1 MTEKKQAELT
11 CCIQC
16 SMDGFP
22 CFSFLLQRDDQIQVP
37 EDSAVIFS
45 RRKKFAD
52 GQWLLLRH
60 TSLEDTRLNQ
70 RVVAEKHS
78 DQRKLLSSKV
88 LNWEELVCKY
98 LGQLEREQCIEIPAP
113 LSLTREIPPVILN
126 FK

>member
-1 MTEKKQAELT
+1 
-11 CCIQC
+11 
-16 SMDGFP
+16 MDGFP

-78 DQRKLLSSKV
+78 DRRKLLSSKV

-98 LGQLEREQCIEIPAP
+98 PDQLERKQCIEILAP